1 MVGGEADARLEDIDV
16 GAVNHV
22 GGAKA
27 VLGDPQFDSVFYV
40 ARTAELRAS
49 LEEKGGEVG
58 VRGDCPGVKT
68 GVEDTR
74 RTTQV
79 TELTGYESRRAGRVT
94 QRLDS
99 VQTACIAV
107 Q

>member
-1 MVGGEADARLEDIDV
+1 MVGGEADAGLEDIDV

-49 LEEKGGEVG
+49 LEGKGGEVG
-58 VRGDCPGVKT
+58 VEGRLSRCQDWGRGH
-68 GVEDTR
+68 
-74 RTTQV
+74 
-79 TELTGYESRRAGRVT
+79 TENHPSHRADRV
-94 QRLDS
+94 
-99 VQTACIAV
+99 
-107 Q
+107 